1 MTQFNLT
8 VNGEKLKDL
17 LVKDNGLRDLL
28 EDVVNQVLEAQ
39 MSEYIG
45 AKPYERTN
53 ERKAYRNG
61 YRIRQLYT
69 RVGPLSLQVPQTR
82 DGGFSTAIFKR
93 YQRSEQ
99 AFVLGLMEMVL
110 NGVSTRKVTKVTEE
124 LCGVS
129 FSRSTV
135 SNLCKNLDR
144 RVEAWN
150 NRSLKD
156 TKYPFIIVDAM
167 MTRARKDG
175 AGRFVHALIALGINK
190 EGHREILGL
199 TLGDSESEHS
209 WSKMFSWLRKR
220 GITGVDY
227 VISDQ
232 HSGLTNAVR
241 KHFQGAIWQRCQV
254 HLRRNV
260 FSDASYC
267 LRPQL
272 AAGMKRIF
280 KADTREEGWEQ
291 YEKLVTDMAG
301 KGSKALKT
309 LERGLEDSLAILAL
323 PEKYRVRLRT
333 TNMLERLHSELRR
346 RERVIRIFPNEASVV
361 RMIGALLAE
370 QHEVWSTGRRYLDM
384 TEYNDWKAEQQ
395 QENKNVVKL
404 NVS

>member
-8 VNGEKLKDL
+8 VNEEKLKDL
-17 LVKDNGLRDLL
+17 LVKDGGLRDLL

-69 RVGPLSLQVPQTR
+69 RVGPLTLQIPQTR

-135 SNLCKNLDR
+135 SHLCKNLDR

-150 NRSLKD
+150 NRSLKGV
-156 TKYPFIIVDAM
+156 KYPFIIVDAM

-175 AGRFVHALIALGINK
+175 AGRFVHALIALGINE

-199 TLGDSESEHS
+199 TLGDSESERS
-209 WSKMFSWLRKR
+209 WSEMFSWLRKR

-241 KHFQGAIWQRCQV
+241 QHFQGAIWQRCQV

-260 FSDASYC
+260 FGDAAYY

-280 KADTREEGWEQ
+280 KADDRDEAWKQ
-291 YEKLVTDMAG
+291 YEKLVTDMTG

-395 QENKNVVKL
+395 LENKNVVKL